1 MTKSDAAPTA
11 TLATRAPSSP
21 AAPKRTSAPA
31 RKLGPAAPTK
41 AAPVSSGPSTTT
53 PKPKAPPAVTRT
65 RSNASVRPSSTPPIS
80 RSVSAAAP
88 PKKLSPLS
96 LKTKSTTIEKSD
108 SSTSTHDLLIH
119 EEETTDPWVLVASL
133 KSQVAVL
140 TTSESDL
147 QKSLDLRDTEYYL
160 LRAQVEGARMEA
172 ETSANSF
179 ANELNTESVF
189 SKLEAENSMLRKRME
204 TLEGEKADIMDGLQ
218 QLQAKMSA
226 KDATKDTTIEK
237 LERKISLLTEKKP
250 GSAIAA
256 LLAEKESLELRH
268 EQVVKDKDLT
278 LDAMRKQIEIQVN
291 GLFAEVAKS
300 EELLVSQ
307 AQDHAEELKRLNS
320 LIDSQAAVLERFQ
333 KAMNL
338 KTAAEL
344 AEEAAREAKEK
355 EEASAASVE

>member
-1 MTKSDAAPTA
+1 MTKSDAVITA
-11 TLATRAPSSP
+11 TVSTRAPSSP
-21 AAPKRTSAPA
+21 VAAKRTSAPA
-31 RKLGPAAPTK
+31 KKPGPAAPTK
-41 AAPVSSGPSTTT
+41 AAPVSSSTTT
-53 PKPKAPPAVTRT
+53 PKPKAPPAVSRT

-96 LKTKSTTIEKSD
+96 LKPKPAPIEKTD
-108 SSTSTHDLLIH
+108 SSTSTHDLLID
-119 EEETTDPWVLVASL
+119 ETATEDPWVLVASL

-140 TTSESDL
+140 ATSESDL
-147 QKSLDLRDTEYYL
+147 KKSLDMRDTEYYL
-160 LRAQVEGARMEA
+160 LRAQFEGARMEA

-189 SKLEAENSMLRKRME
+189 SKLEAENITLRKRME

-307 AQDHAEELKRLNS
+307 AQAHAEELKRLNS
-320 LIDSQAAVLERFQ
+320 LIDSQADVLERFQ

-355 EEASAASVE
+355 EEAPATAAE